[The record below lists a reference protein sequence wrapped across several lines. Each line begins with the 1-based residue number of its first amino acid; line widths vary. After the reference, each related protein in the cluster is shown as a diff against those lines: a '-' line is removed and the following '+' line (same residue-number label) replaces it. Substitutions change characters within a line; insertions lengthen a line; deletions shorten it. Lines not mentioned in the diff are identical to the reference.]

1 MSNGWTPERRLR
13 QSQMIQKWKPWQSAG
28 VKTVEGKTISKM
40 NAYKHGARCADVR
53 NMSKQITEYKRALSR
68 FIDNEF

>member
-13 QSQMIQKWKPWQSAG
+13 QSQMIQQWKPWQSAG
-28 VKTVEGKTISKM
+28 VKTPEGKSISKM

-53 NMSKQITEYKRALSR
+53 NMSKKITEYKRALSQV
-68 FIDNEF
+68 IDNKF

>member
-28 VKTVEGKTISKM
+28 VKTVEGKNISKM
-40 NAYKHGARCADVR
+40 NAYKHGARCAEIRDIAR
-53 NMSKQITEYKRALSR
+53 QLTEWKRALNQIIES
-68 FIDNEF
+68 I